1 MTTISNAE
9 NLRQSTFSIFSSIV
23 EHILG
28 LVSSIN
34 WVREVKNVSSTFKR
48 TTCMFLKIPIW
59 IDRFYGQK
67 LKSVIP
73 KIMLL

>member
-1 MTTISNAE
+1 MPKTCDN
-9 NLRQSTFSIFSSIV
+9 STFSIISSIV

-59 IDRFYGQK
+59 IDRSI
-67 LKSVIP
+67 LWP
-73 KIMLL
+73 KT